1 MSSYI
6 NYILILGCAVG
17 GYIILKKLRSGEPKI
32 VRTHVVDPASQEL
45 YDKKRHK
52 EDDDKKLTLQEK
64 IELSWAF
71 LVNITEQV
79 MNQFSQEDQQKVENA
94 GHTLAMH
101 GAKYQ
106 HNVDGEAKVVRHVV
120 RAREQE
126 QNKDQS
132 LAR

>member
-17 GYIILKKLRSGEPKI
+17 GYIILRKLRSGEPKI
-32 VRTHVVDPASQEL
+32 VRTHVVDPTSQAL
-45 YDKKRHK
+45 YDQKRHK
-52 EDDDKKLTLQEK
+52 GDEDKKINLQEK

-79 MNQFSQEDQQKVENA
+79 MNRFSQEDQQKVENA
-94 GHTLAMH
+94 VHTLAMH

-106 HNVDGEAKVVRHVV
+106 HNVDGEAKVVQHVV